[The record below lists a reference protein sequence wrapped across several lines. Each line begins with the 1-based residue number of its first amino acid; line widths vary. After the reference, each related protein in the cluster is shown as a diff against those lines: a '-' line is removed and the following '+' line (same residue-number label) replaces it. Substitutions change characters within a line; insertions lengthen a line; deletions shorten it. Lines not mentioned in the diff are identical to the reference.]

1 MIKFFRKIRYDLM
14 EKNKTGKYF
23 KYAIGEIVLVVIGIL
38 IALSLNNWN
47 EKMNQGANFDKLID
61 ALENEIIENIDEAN
75 YEIEWYRETQLNASK
90 ILTNKI
96 SRKQFLEERNLR
108 SLIELNRLDINSD
121 DVSSLVNKKTM
132 YSYI

>member
-1 MIKFFRKIRYDLM
+1 M